1 MIIVISLGGSVIT
14 PPEKGKLNAVAGE
27 IRKLLKKHMVFVV
40 VGGGKTAKGYIEI
53 ARDFGSN
60 EVCCDLMGIDATRI
74 NARLLIAAL
83 SGSAYP
89 DPPMDYQDAKRV
101 MGPGK
106 VIVMGGVS
114 PGYTTDAV
122 AAILAE
128 YVGADIFV
136 KATSVDGVYD
146 SDPNKN
152 PSAKKFD
159 RITPS
164 QLVEITM
171 SGQMKAG
178 FIYIMDPIA
187 AKIIERCE
195 IPTVIVNGNRPENI
209 VDAVNGDHNGTDVL
223 SEGR

>member
-27 IRKLLKKHMVFVV
+27 IRKLIKKHMVFVV

-74 NARLLIAAL
+74 NARLLISAL

-89 DPPMDYQDAKRV
+89 DPPTDYQDAKKV

-146 SDPNKN
+146 SDPNKD

-159 RITPS
+159 TVTPS

-171 SGQMKAG
+171 SGEMKAG

-187 AKIIERCE
+187 AKIIERSG

-209 VDAVNGDHNGTDVL
+209 GDAVNGNHNGTDVV

>member
-1 MIIVISLGGSVIT
+1 MIIVISLGGSVVT
-14 PPEKGKLNAVAGE
+14 PPEKGKLGAVAEE
-27 IRKLLKKHMVFVV
+27 IKKLLKKNMVFVV
-40 VGGGKTAKGYIEI
+40 VGGGKTAKSYIEI

-60 EVCCDLMGIDATRI
+60 EVCCDLMGIDATRM

-89 DPPMDYQDAKRV
+89 DPPLDYQDAKKV

-128 YVGADIFV
+128 YVGADIFI

-159 RITPS
+159 KITPS

-171 SGQMKAG
+171 SGEMKAG